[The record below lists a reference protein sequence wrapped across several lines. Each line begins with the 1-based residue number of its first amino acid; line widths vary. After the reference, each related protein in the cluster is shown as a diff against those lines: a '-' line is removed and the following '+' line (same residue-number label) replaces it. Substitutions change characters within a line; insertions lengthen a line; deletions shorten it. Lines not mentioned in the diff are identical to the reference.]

1 MIIKAAEIRLAE
13 VLFIGAAAGQCT
25 AVRAG
30 ALAAAEAEAADV
42 SFDNNFLFIGKCFNL
57 KSNDV
62 YYEVAQNSRSIGGK

>member
-1 MIIKAAEIRLAE
+1 MIIKAEAAAEAE
-13 VLFIGAAAGQCT
+13 APFTGAAAERCT

-30 ALAAAEAEAADV
+30 ALAAAETEAGAE

-62 YYEVAQNSRSIGGK
+62 Y